1 MYYKLYKERS
11 NNALSAGLQVFE
23 EFNKIYQEHGVN
35 VIGVWKNK
43 DDSQELFF
51 MTAYD
56 SEDHYLDFVEEMK
69 TNEKYQSMSQELG
82 ASRES
87 IEVFALEDALER

>member
-1 MYYKLYKERS
+1 MYFKLYKETS
-11 NNALSAGLQVFE
+11 NNASSAGLRVFE
-23 EFNKIYQEHGVN
+23 EFNKIYQEHRVN

-43 DDSQELFF
+43 ANSQELFF

-56 SEDHYLDFVEEMK
+56 SEDHYQNFVEEMK
-69 TNEKYQSMSQELG
+69 TNEKYQSLSLELG

-87 IEVFALEDALER
+87 MEVFTLEDALE